1 MVSSAPHATPVA
13 EPARADADR
22 PGRPWRRPGAAA
34 VAVASLT
41 VIGAALRLDVAG
53 QSLFGDEL
61 STYWIVTTH
70 DLGGL
75 LGFVGDEIEI
85 TPPLYFVVAW
95 LATQIDA
102 SPELLRAPSLL
113 AGTAAIP
120 LVYALGLRTTG
131 RGAGLVAA
139 ALTALAPFMIFY
151 SAEARAYQLMLVLV
165 VLSTLAL
172 LVAVERGGVRWWIA
186 YAACCCLAA
195 YAHYTSV
202 FALVVQLAWVLWAHP
217 AARRAALLA
226 AAGAAIA
233 YLPWLP
239 GFVDDLNMPDS
250 RIMSDFSPVTP
261 HTVRL
266 AIEHWSVGYPY
277 PQPTSELRDLPGVP
291 GLALQAL
298 GVALGLIA
306 MALACA
312 RRGLRAWLAGADR
325 RLVLVIGMALA
336 APLGELAASAVGTN
350 LLAARNLA
358 VSWPWFALLLA
369 TVLVAAGPRL
379 GVLAAGLV
387 IAGFA
392 LGAAKMTE
400 DRFQRPDFAAA
411 AAIIDREAGPRDGV
425 IDGAVAFITP
435 GPLTGLDAALAQPR
449 RTVRAGASQRRDG
462 NFRIGDEIVP
472 DDEVVRRA
480 ATSGGRVFVVYPEGP
495 LAPDWAPLFAELPG
509 DYRRVSA
516 RVLPGF
522 IPLAVQVYAPGGAR

>member
-13 EPARADADR
+13 GPARAPADR
-22 PGRPWRRPGAAA
+22 TPRSGRGAVMAALA
-34 VAVASLT
+34 VAALT
-41 VIGAALRLDVAG
+41 VIGAMLRLDALG

-70 DLGGL
+70 GLGGML
-75 LGFVGDEIEI
+75 EFVGDEIEI
-85 TPPLYFVVAW
+85 TPPLYFAVAW
-95 LATQIDA
+95 VAAQIDA
-102 SPELLRAPSLL
+102 SPELLRTPSLL

-131 RGAGLVAA
+131 RAAGVVAA

-151 SAEARAYQLMLVLV
+151 STEARAYQLMTVLV

-172 LVAVERGGVRWWIA
+172 LTAVERGGTRWWVA

-202 FALVVQLAWVLWAHP
+202 FALAVQLAWVLWAHP
-217 AARRAALLA
+217 AARRAAVLA
-226 AAGAAIA
+226 TAGAAIA

-277 PQPTSELRDLPGVP
+277 PQPTSELRDLPGIA

-298 GVALGLIA
+298 GLAVALIA
-306 MALACA
+306 MAVAA
-312 RRGLRAWLAGADR
+312 VRRGLGAWLVGADR

-358 VSWPWFALLLA
+358 VSWPWFAVLLA

-379 GVLAAGLV
+379 GMLAAGLV
-387 IAGFA
+387 IAGFVF
-392 LGAAKMTE
+392 GAAKMTE
-400 DRFQRPDFAAA
+400 DRFQRPDFAGA
-411 AAIIDREAGPRDGV
+411 AAIVEREAGPRDGV

-435 GPLTGLDAALAQPR
+435 GPLTGLDAALDRPR
-449 RTVRAGASQRRDG
+449 PTVRAGAPQHRDG
-462 NFRIGDEIVP
+462 NFRIGDEILP
-472 DDEVVRRA
+472 SDEVVRRA
-480 ATSGGRVFVVYPEGP
+480 AASGGRVFVIYPESP
-495 LAPDWAPLFAELPG
+495 FTADWAPLFAQLPG

-522 IPLAVQVYAPGGAR
+522 IPLAVHVFAPGGAR